1 MVITDEQYRFFKFC
15 MENDNTKSERQRNYF
30 SKAISEY
37 EAEKD
42 ENIDIYNFNFVMSD
56 WSFGDYLDFLMIG
69 GLTTMVYNIY
79 F

>member
-37 EAEKD
+37 EAENQLVD
-42 ENIDIYNFNFVMSD
+42 TGLNWIDYIE
-56 WSFGDYLDFLMIG
+56 FLMIG
-69 GLTTMVYNIY
+69 GLTTMVYNLY